1 MDVGDHEAGGSWM
14 TYREIAAARRVKL
27 AAAVRLVQRHK
38 WRRQT
43 GNDGTARI
51 FVPIEWT
58 KPSDRVPPD
67 IVHDVVPDTD
77 DDVADDVTPD
87 PNMLASAL
95 AALEAA
101 LMEANKRADAAQM
114 LAERTLAELANANS
128 RTDRA
133 DAAIGVERQRAD
145 TLRDR
150 LDDVQRD
157 LKASEA
163 IASELRA
170 DLDAAR
176 AQVQA
181 TQETADVQA
190 RLIAAR
196 RSLGLL
202 ARLRAAWR
210 GE

>member
-51 FVPIEWT
+51 LVPIEWI
-58 KPSDRVPPD
+58 KPSDRAPPD
-67 IVHDVVPDTD
+67 IVHDVVPDAD

-87 PNMLASAL
+87 RGILAGAL

-101 LMEANKRADAAQM
+101 LMDANKRADAAQV
-114 LAERTLAELANANS
+114 LAERTLAELADANA
-128 RTDRA
+128 RA
-133 DAAIGVERQRAD
+133 DIAIAGERQRAD

-163 IASELRA
+163 IAGELRA
-170 DLDAAR
+170 NLDAAR
-176 AQVQA
+176 AKVQV
-181 TQETADVQA
+181 TQETADAQA